1 MKTWFNF
8 KAKTDTSAEVSIF
21 DEIGMWG
28 VTAKDFIAGLKA
40 HAGKTITV
48 NINSPGGSVFD
59 ALAIYNA
66 LRSHGSEITVKVM
79 GVAASAA
86 SLIAMAGNKIVMPEN
101 TFMMIHNPWAFT
113 AGNADE
119 LRDFAD
125 TLDTIGSAL
134 VKTYVARTGLDEAEV
149 KELLA
154 AETWLTAEEAV
165 AKGFATEMEVA
176 LKVAASYDTERF
188 PANIRAIFEAI
199 SQAPEDEI
207 PNGDGVTDEPTAEG
221 DPAPTEGEPENDHP
235 LADALADMIH
245 AAAVAHGLGEYAAS
259 VALHAS
265 VKTIEDAQAF
275 LGNAREVQALCVL
288 AKKPDMAKKMICDG
302 ISLDAARAQITDA
315 LAASADEQPTS
326 SVMPAGTDKASAAGA
341 NVWSKI
347 YPQQAAQ

>member
-8 KAKTDTSAEVSIF
+8 KAKTDTSAEVTIF

-66 LRSHGSEITVKVM
+66 LRAHGSEITVKVM

-86 SLIAMAGNKIVMPEN
+86 SLVAMAGNKIIMPEN

-165 AKGFATEMEVA
+165 AKGFATEMEAA
-176 LKVAASYDTERF
+176 LKIAASYDTERF
-188 PANIRAIFEAI
+188 PANIRAIFEAV

-207 PNGDGVTDEPTAEG
+207 IDGEG
-221 DPAPTEGEPENDHP
+221 EGEGEPEDDHP
-235 LADALADMIH
+235 LNATLADAIN
-245 AAAVAHGLGEYAAS
+245 AAAVAHGLGEYAAH

-265 VKTIEDAQAF
+265 VKTIEDATAF

-302 ISLDAARAQITDA
+302 IGLDAARAQITDA

-326 SVMPAGTDKASAAGA
+326 SVMPAGTDKAIAAGA

-347 YPQQAAQ
+347 FPQQAAQSKE

>member
-8 KAKTDTSAEVSIF
+8 KAKTDTSAEVTIF

-66 LRSHGSEITVKVM
+66 LRAHGSEITVKVM

-86 SLIAMAGNKIVMPEN
+86 SLIAMAGNKIIMPEN

-165 AKGFATEMEVA
+165 AKGFATEMEAA
-176 LKVAASYDTERF
+176 LKIAASYDTERF
-188 PANIRAIFEAI
+188 PANIRAIFEAV
-199 SQAPEDEI
+199 A
-207 PNGDGVTDEPTAEG
+207 DEPTEG
-221 DPAPTEGEPENDHP
+221 DPASTEGDPVTDEGEPEGDAP
-235 LADALADMIH
+235 LDSTLADAIN
-245 AAAVAHGLGEYAAS
+245 AAAVAFGLGEYAAH
-259 VALHAS
+259 VALNAS
-265 VKTIEDAQAF
+265 VKTIDDAKAF
-275 LGNAREVQALCVL
+275 LTNAREVQALCVL

-302 ISLDAARAQITDA
+302 IGLDAARAQITDA

-326 SVMPAGTDKASAAGA
+326 SVMPSGTDKAVAAGA

-347 YPQQAAQ
+347 FPQQAAQSKE

>member
-8 KAKTDTSAEVSIF
+8 KAKTDTSAEVTIF

-66 LRSHGSEITVKVM
+66 LRAHGSEITVKVM

-86 SLIAMAGNKIVMPEN
+86 SLVAMAGNKIIMPEN

-165 AKGFATEMEVA
+165 AKGFATEIEAA
-176 LKVAASYDTERF
+176 LKIAASYDTERF
-188 PANIRAIFEAI
+188 PANIRDIFEAV
-199 SQAPEDEI
+199 AED
-207 PNGDGVTDEPTAEG
+207 PPAE
-221 DPAPTEGEPENDHP
+221 DPPAEDPPAEDPPAEDPP

-245 AAAVAHGLGEYAAS
+245 AAAVAHGLGDYAAH
-259 VALHAS
+259 VALHTS
-265 VKTIEDAQAF
+265 VKTIEDATAF

-302 ISLDAARAQITDA
+302 IGLDAARAQITDA

-326 SVMPAGTDKASAAGA
+326 SVMPAGTDKAIAAGA

-347 YPQQAAQ
+347 FPQQAAQSKE